1 MPSSISQAPDF
12 FDYLGRSLE
21 VLEAGMP
28 SAYQAVCAAAGELS
42 ARLIA
47 NGRVRVLSF
56 QGRVPVLEQDR
67 AADVEV
73 VFDNQ
78 VLLELIDGEI
88 SLEDALFLDR
98 LQIRGLPAAVERLH
112 TALMLYLN
120 GAVRVS
126 GCLALL
132 RCFREARFVAE

>member
-1 MPSSISQAPDF
+1 
-12 FDYLGRSLE
+12 
-21 VLEAGMP
+21 MP
-28 SAYQAVCAAAGELS
+28 SAYQAVCAAAGELR

-47 NGRVRVLSF
+47 SGHARVLSF
-56 QGRVPVLEQDR
+56 QGSVPVLEPDR

-78 VLLELIDGEI
+78 VILDLIDGEV

-98 LQIRGLPAAVERLH
+98 LRIQGAPAAIERLH
-112 TALMLYLN
+112 AALIFYLN

-126 GCLALL
+126 ECLALL
-132 RCFREARFVAE
+132 RSFRGAQSVAE